1 MRKRIIALL
10 AMLAIGA
17 GMAMAAQQQGKMG
30 QKGKMGQTNVDKQ
43 VAKMKAHLNLTDE
56 QAAQVKELFQKQNE
70 EMQAW
75 RQDNPK
81 ATRQEMRTHRTEM
94 MQTRTEGLKKILTPE
109 QFAKH
114 EEMKQRGKKKGPKGP
129 PQP

>member
-17 GMAMAAQQQGKMG
+17 GMAMAAQHQGRMG
-30 QKGKMGQTNVDKQ
+30 QKGKMGRMNVDQQ

-56 QAAQVKELFQKQNE
+56 QAAQVKELFEKQKQE
-70 EMQAW
+70 RQTW
-75 RQDNPK
+75 RQNNPNP
-81 ATRQEMRTHRTEM
+81 TRQEMRTHRTEM
-94 MQTRTEGLKKILTPE
+94 MQARTEGLKKILTPE

-114 EEMKQRGKKKGPKGP
+114 EEMRRRGKKRGPKGP